1 MLTPQETAEMI
12 AGLQQLYE
20 QIEDD
25 LLLNVAKR
33 FSVTDNIT
41 PETVTEWQVEKL
53 NQIGALRK
61 ENIRVLA
68 AQSGKTE
75 KEITRV
81 LEAAGY
87 KAVAFDDQIY
97 QLAFSRGLLATVPQ
111 PARLS
116 PMLQTALQGAVD
128 NTRKYFNLINTTALE
143 SAQQS
148 FIGIINQTYLETSLG
163 ITDYS
168 SAVRKAVRDLADKG
182 ISGAHYISAAG
193 KPTWN
198 HIDVAV
204 RRCIVTSTAQTAGVM
219 QEARAKEWGS
229 NLVEV
234 SSHMGSRPSHAVW
247 QGKIYSLDGG
257 TLQYPNLRASTG
269 YGSVTGLCGAN
280 CKHYFSPYFE
290 GISEQT
296 FKPYDLQEN
305 EKAYKESQIQRGLE
319 RDVRAQKRRVL
330 AADASGDAE
339 ELKAAQ
345 LKLKEKEAMLKA
357 FTQQTGR
364 YQRTNRQQVYGFD
377 RSQAS
382 RAAWTKRKAS
392 Q

>member
-25 LLLNVAKR
+25 LLRNVAKR
-33 FSVTDNIT
+33 FSVLDEIT
-41 PETVTEWQVEKL
+41 PETITEWQVEKL
-53 NQIGALRK
+53 SQIGALRQ

-68 AQSGKTE
+68 ARSGKTST
-75 KEITRV
+75 EIARI

-87 KAVAFDDQIY
+87 KAVEFDDLIY
-97 QLAFSRGLLATVPQ
+97 QLAFSRGLLSTVPQ

-116 PMLQTALQGAVD
+116 PMLQTVLQGAAD

-148 FIGIINQTYLETSLG
+148 FITVINQTYLETSLG
-163 ITDYS
+163 ITDYTT
-168 SAVRKAVRDLADKG
+168 AVRKAVTQLADQG
-182 ISGAHYISAAG
+182 ISGAHYVSAAG
-193 KPTWN
+193 KQTWN

-219 QEARAKEWGS
+219 QEARAKDWGA

-234 SSHMGSRPSHAVW
+234 SSHMGARPSHAAW

-257 TLQYPNLRASTG
+257 TLEYPNLRASTG

-280 CKHYFSPYFE
+280 CRHYFSPFFE

-296 FKPYDLQEN
+296 FRPYDLQEN
-305 EKAYKESQIQRGLE
+305 EKAYKESQVQRGLE

-330 AADASGDAE
+330 TADATGDAE
-339 ELKAAQ
+339 GLKAAQ
-345 LKLKEKEAMLKA
+345 LKLKEKEAKLKA
-357 FTQQTGR
+357 YTQQTGR

-382 RAAWTKRKAS
+382 RAAWTKRKS

>member
-25 LLLNVAKR
+25 LLRNVAKR
-33 FSVTDNIT
+33 FSVLDEIT
-41 PETVTEWQVEKL
+41 PETITEWQVEKL
-53 NQIGALRK
+53 NQIGALRQ

-68 AQSGKTE
+68 ARSGKTST
-75 KEITRV
+75 EITRI

-87 KAVAFDDQIY
+87 KAVEFDDLIY

-116 PMLQTALQGAVD
+116 PMLQTVLQGAAD

-148 FIGIINQTYLETSLG
+148 FITVINQTYLETSLG
-163 ITDYS
+163 ITDYTT
-168 SAVRKAVRDLADKG
+168 AVRKAVTQLADQG
-182 ISGAHYISAAG
+182 ISGAHYVSAAG
-193 KPTWN
+193 KQTWN

-219 QEARAKEWGS
+219 QEARAKEWGA

-234 SSHMGSRPSHAVW
+234 SSHMGARPSHAAW

-257 TLQYPNLRASTG
+257 TLEYPNLRASTG

-280 CKHYFSPYFE
+280 CRHYFSPFFE

-296 FKPYDLQEN
+296 FRPYDLKEN
-305 EKAYKESQIQRGLE
+305 EKAYKESQVQRGLE

-330 AADASGDAE
+330 TADATGDAE
-339 ELKAAQ
+339 GLKAAQ
-345 LKLKEKEAMLKA
+345 LKLKEKEAKLKA
-357 FTQQTGR
+357 YTQQAGR

-382 RAAWTKRKAS
+382 RAAWTKRKS

>member
-25 LLLNVAKR
+25 LLRNVAKR
-33 FSVTDNIT
+33 FSVLDEIT
-41 PETVTEWQVEKL
+41 PETITEWQVDKL
-53 NQIGALRK
+53 NQIGALRQ

-68 AQSGKTE
+68 ARSGKTST
-75 KEITRV
+75 EITRI

-87 KAVAFDDQIY
+87 KAVEFDDLIY
-97 QLAFSRGLLATVPQ
+97 QLAFSRGLLSTVPQ

-116 PMLQTALQGAVD
+116 PMLQTVLQGAAD

-148 FIGIINQTYLETSLG
+148 FITVINQTYLETSLG
-163 ITDYS
+163 ITDYN
-168 SAVRKAVRDLADKG
+168 SAVRKAVMQLADKG
-182 ISGAHYISAAG
+182 ITGAHYVSEAG
-193 KPTWN
+193 RRTSN

-204 RRCIVTSTAQTAGVM
+204 RRCIVTSTSQTAGNM
-219 QEARAKEWGS
+219 QIARAKDWGAEY
-229 NLVEV
+229 VEV
-234 SSHMGSRPSHAVW
+234 SSHMGARPEHAVW
-247 QGKIYSLDGG
+247 QGKIFRLNGSDA
-257 TLQYPNLRASTG
+257 QHENLVSATG
-269 YGSVTGLCGAN
+269 YGTVRGLCGAN
-280 CKHYFSPYFE
+280 CRHTFYPFFE

-296 FKPYDLQEN
+296 YKPYDLKEN
-305 EKAYKESQIQRGLE
+305 EKAYKESQVQRGLE

-330 AADASGDAE
+330 AADATGDAE
-339 ELKAAQ
+339 GLKAAQ
-345 LKLKEKEAMLKA
+345 LKLKEKEAKLKA
-357 FTQQTGR
+357 YTQQTGR

-382 RAAWTKRKAS
+382 RAAWTKRKS

>member
-25 LLLNVAKR
+25 LLTNVARR
-33 FSVTDNIT
+33 FSVADNIT

-75 KEITRV
+75 KEITRI

-148 FIGIINQTYLETSLG
+148 FITVVNQTYLETSLG
-163 ITDYS
+163 ITDYTT
-168 SAVRKAVRDLADKG
+168 AVRKAVTQLADQG
-182 ISGAHYISAAG
+182 ISGAHYVSAAG
-193 KPTWN
+193 KQTWN

-219 QEARAKEWGS
+219 QEARAKEWGA

-234 SSHMGSRPSHAVW
+234 SSHMGARPSHAAW
-247 QGKIYSLDGG
+247 QGKVYSLDGG
-257 TLQYPNLRASTG
+257 TLEYPNLRASTG
-269 YGSVTGLCGAN
+269 YGTVTGLCGAN

-296 FKPYDLQEN
+296 YKPYDLAEN
-305 EKAYKESQIQRGLE
+305 KKAYDESQKQRQLE

-339 ELKAAQ
+339 GLKAAQ
-345 LKLKEKEAMLKA
+345 LKLKEKEAKLKA

-382 RAAWTKRKAS
+382 RAAWTKRKS